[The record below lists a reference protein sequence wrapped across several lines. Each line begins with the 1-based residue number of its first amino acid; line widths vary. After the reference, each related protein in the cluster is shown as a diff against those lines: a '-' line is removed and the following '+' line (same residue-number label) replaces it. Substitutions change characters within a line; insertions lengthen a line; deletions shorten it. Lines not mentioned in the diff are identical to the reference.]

1 MAMKLSERL
10 RVLPALLVVAGL
22 CFTVRLGEFAH
33 DAGAAFAQ
41 QEIKEGDGATPPPLP
56 ATAQKTDVAPKVT
69 EEGEAATPAAAEGDK
84 PAADA
89 KPDVALPTIAK
100 EEEGAAPAGANW
112 RDAGEEDFTHSGV
125 QEGLYR
131 DLTKRREDLEK
142 REKALTTREALLE
155 AAEREFDQKL
165 RELSAVRAQIE
176 SLMAQQTEEE
186 KARTASL
193 VKIYEGMKAKDA
205 ARIFNTLETEVL
217 LRVLTAMSERKSS
230 PIIAEMDPERAR
242 NITILMAQQTALPQL
257 PAP

>member
-1 MAMKLSERL
+1 
-10 RVLPALLVVAGL
+10 
-22 CFTVRLGEFAH
+22 
-33 DAGAAFAQ
+33 
-41 QEIKEGDGATPPPLP
+41 
-56 ATAQKTDVAPKVT
+56 KVT

>member
-1 MAMKLSERL
+1 MAQKFSERL
-10 RVLPALLVVAGL
+10 RILPALLIVAGL

-33 DAGAAFAQ
+33 DAGSAFAQ
-41 QEIKEGDGATPPPLP
+41 QEMKQGDEATPPPLP
-56 ATAQKTDVAPKVT
+56 AAAQKVSPANPEDTQVNPEVKAEADAP
-69 EEGEAATPAAAEGDK
+69 PA
-84 PAADA
+84 A
-89 KPDVALPTIAK
+89 KPDVSLPTIAK
-100 EEEGAAPAGANW
+100 KEETEKSDANW

-165 RELSAVRAQIE
+165 RELSAVRSQIE
-176 SLMAQQTEEE
+176 SLMVQQTEEE

-205 ARIFNTLETEVL
+205 ARIFNTLETDVL
-217 LRVLTAMSERKSS
+217 LRVLTSMSERKSS

-257 PAP
+257 PAQ